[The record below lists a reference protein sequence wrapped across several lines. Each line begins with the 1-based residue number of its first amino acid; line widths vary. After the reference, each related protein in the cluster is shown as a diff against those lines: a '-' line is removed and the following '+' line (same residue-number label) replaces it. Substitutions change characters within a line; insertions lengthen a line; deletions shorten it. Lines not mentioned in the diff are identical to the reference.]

1 MNTCDICIHAPNLN
15 RVGWVEEWF
24 HAISSRMIG
33 WRVTPKQS
41 ILSPNLG
48 RLPSGIKHG
57 WLANPTNWMEVV
69 MGKSSTNGDFRLQCL
84 IAGGYTLIY
93 VAEVYCLLSSCV
105 CQSAHLLLNCYDSV
119 FISNICVFIYIYIHQ
134 ISLSWIYTYTYTYTY
149 TYIYICNNNDR
160 ACSQIFVSSS
170 SLISLKYT
178 WISFIF
184 CFTF

>member
-119 FISNICVFIYIYIHQ
+119 FISNICVFIYIYTSNIIKLDIH
-134 ISLSWIYTYTYTYTY
+134 IYIHI
-149 TYIYICNNNDR
+149 YIYIYM
-160 ACSQIFVSSS
+160 QQ
-170 SLISLKYT
+170 
-178 WISFIF
+178 
-184 CFTF
+184 

>member
-1 MNTCDICIHAPNLN
+1 MWIYVYNAPNLN
-15 RVGWVEEWF
+15 CVGWVEEWF
-24 HAISSRMIG
+24 HAISSGMMG

-69 MGKSSTNGDFRLQCL
+69 MGKSSTNGDFLLQCL

-93 VAEVYCLLSSCV
+93 LSRWSVLSFILLRLPICTSSFELLMIMCLLIIYAC
-105 CQSAHLLLNCYDSV
+105 LY
-119 FISNICVFIYIYIHQ
+119 IYTSNIIKLDIHIYIH
-134 ISLSWIYTYTYTYTY
+134 IY